1 MFFSGESQ
9 ETLNNNSDPF
19 RFSDDSFGNRLIM
32 PDFFTF
38 LKKQIAV
45 IDNSVYGIVNFMG
58 HAGGQLANGRQMS
71 GTHGFSLKELTG
83 VSPARSK
90 GRTKNPPKYRHPENP
105 EITWT
110 GRGRKPQWIKDAE
123 SEGKDISA
131 FEM

>member
-1 MFFSGESQ
+1 MHYDFDKLSRAELEQARKELDRALS
-9 ETLNNNSDPF
+9 TLADRERNAALSAAEEAA
-19 RFSDDSFGNRLIM
+19 
-32 PDFFTF
+32 
-38 LKKQIAV
+38 KA
-45 IDNSVYGIVNFMG
+45 
-58 HAGGQLANGRQMS
+58 
-71 GTHGFSLKELTG
+71 HGFSLKELTG
-83 VSPARSK
+83 VSPVRSK